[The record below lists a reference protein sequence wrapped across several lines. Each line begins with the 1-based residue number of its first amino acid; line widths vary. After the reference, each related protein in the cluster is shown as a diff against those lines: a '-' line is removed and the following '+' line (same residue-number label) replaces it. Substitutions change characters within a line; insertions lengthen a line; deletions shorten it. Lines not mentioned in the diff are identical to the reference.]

1 MLLSVDEPVP
11 PGVVDRIR
19 QAANM
24 EAIKVIKL

>member
-11 PGVVDRIR
+11 PTVVDRIR

-24 EAIKVIKL
+24 EAIQVIKL